1 MEIAA
6 ATGNPLFNPTLTLLP
21 NQTIFL
27 AQEIKLFSFTE
38 LFPFLQNRFPNTQ
51 GGVPYKRV
59 SISAASNVVKVS
71 GDA

>member
-21 NQTIFL
+21 NQTIFSL
-27 AQEIKLFSFTE
+27 KKSNFFR
-38 LFPFLQNRFPNTQ
+38 LQNYFRFCKTFFPNTQ
-51 GGVPYKRV
+51 GDVPYKRV
-59 SISAASNVVKVS
+59 SISAASIIVKVS